1 MKKQKITFLSIMQQ
15 LKQLKK
21 NMYVFC
27 FKDKQP
33 AQGMQARNGN
43 KKVKHIFFNVIK

>member
-21 NMYVFC
+21 NISVFC
-27 FKDKQP
+27 FKDKQL
-33 AQGMQARNGN
+33 AQGMQDKKGN
-43 KKVKHIFFNVIK
+43 KKIKYIF